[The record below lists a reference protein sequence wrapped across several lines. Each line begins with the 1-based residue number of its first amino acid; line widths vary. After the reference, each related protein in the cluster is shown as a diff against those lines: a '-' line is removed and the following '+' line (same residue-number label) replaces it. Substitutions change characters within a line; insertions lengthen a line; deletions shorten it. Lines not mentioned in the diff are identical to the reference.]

1 MKIYLETNKW
11 LILTSAKFHVICC
24 TETVFL
30 ERVLLLYGH
39 TSYMYQQHT
48 ALGKDDNTVK
58 PLSFVSMGVFS
69 LCIKLRLF
77 CSHMCVKDF
86 FLHHENMSV

>member
-1 MKIYLETNKW
+1 MINLDICKI
-11 LILTSAKFHVICC
+11 SCICC

-48 ALGKDDNTVK
+48 ALEKDDNTLK